1 MNGFDIAVVVVAAV
15 LVVFGAVKGLVRIL
29 VTLGALIAAF
39 LLASQFHIP
48 LAGLFTDSPEGP
60 SAALR
65 LVAYL
70 VIFLGVML
78 AGGITAFFL
87 RTLLKA
93 ALLGWADRLAGA
105 ALGFVVAALASA
117 LLILP
122 IVAYTPRG
130 EQMLGGSL
138 LAPYV
143 AAVADL
149 VNHLAPEELSRRYRE
164 RMEELRRHWRGEEIA
179 GSVRGATAEG
189 AEWV

>member
-1 MNGFDIAVVVVAAV
+1 MNGFDIALVAIAAV
-15 LVVFGAVKGLVRIL
+15 LVVFGAMKGLVRIL
-29 VTLGALIAAF
+29 VTLAALVAAF

-48 LAGLFTDSPEGP
+48 LAGLFTDSPDGP

-70 VIFLGVML
+70 VIFLGVMI
-78 AGGITAFFL
+78 AGGITAFLL

-130 EQMLGGSL
+130 EQMLGGSV

-143 AAVADL
+143 TAVADL
-149 VNHLAPEELSRRYRE
+149 VNHLAPEDLARRYRE
-164 RMEELRRHWRGEEIA
+164 RMEELRRHWRGEDVVRSGA
-179 GSVRGATAEG
+179 GGP
-189 AEWV
+189 EWA